1 MNVNLKILKV
11 LQVVLSVLWNPTAA
25 YIAVKTLG
33 AISLLH
39 RAASS
44 SSSAVNLTVDQYEE
58 NK

>member
-1 MNVNLKILKV
+1 MNVNLKILEV

-25 YIAVKTLG
+25 YIAVKKLG

-44 SSSAVNLTVDQYEE
+44 SSSAVNLTVDQHEE